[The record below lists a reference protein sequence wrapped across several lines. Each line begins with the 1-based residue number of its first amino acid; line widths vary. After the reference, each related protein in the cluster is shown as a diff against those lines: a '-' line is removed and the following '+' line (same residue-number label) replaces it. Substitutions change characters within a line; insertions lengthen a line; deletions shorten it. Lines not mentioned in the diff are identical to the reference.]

1 MEQEITFES
10 HPISFIQQL
19 EQEIEDN
26 HPSRLTSEDIE
37 DVSDN
42 YQAHLEYKWWK
53 DEQSELIK
61 DFYDLLKGVSS
72 GYASLSY
79 ELADYRIGDLVKLQ
93 ILINGEVIEA
103 FSRIV
108 PREKAREIG
117 LVIIEKLK
125 EKLEPELFPVPIQAA
140 INSEIIARVTLPALK
155 KNVTSHLY
163 GGDRSRKM
171 KLWQK
176 QKRGKKRLSAQSN
189 LDLPPEIFHKLYT
202 QE

>member
-1 MEQEITFES
+1 MI
-10 HPISFIQQL
+10 
-19 EQEIEDN
+19 
-26 HPSRLTSEDIE
+26 
-37 DVSDN
+37 
-42 YQAHLEYKWWK
+42 
-53 DEQSELIK
+53 
-61 DFYDLLKGVSS
+61 FYTN
-72 GYASLSY
+72 
-79 ELADYRIGDLVKLQ
+79 Q

-140 INSEIIARVTLPALK
+140 VNGEIIARVTLPALK
-155 KNVTSHLY
+155 KNVTGHLY